1 MRNLIFII
9 ILSLQL
15 NLSGQTDNEQDF
27 LEKFEGMWASDETD
41 FFTVFTYSK
50 VYGLKVFSFSFR
62 SDAQADEKIVKI
74 DGDKIIINITNP
86 STGYTTSGFYRILDD
101 NTLILNYTGG
111 NTDVKKSIYYKI
123 NFANEEGKAIDY

>member
-27 LEKFEGMWASDETD
+27 LEKFEGMWASDDTD

-62 SDAQADEKIVKI
+62 SDAQVDEKIVKI
-74 DGDKIIINITNP
+74 DGDKIIINVTNP
-86 STGYTTSGFYRILDD
+86 NTGHTRSGFYRISDD

-111 NTDVKKSIYYKI
+111 NTDVKKSIYYKVLW
-123 NFANEEGKAIDY
+123 

>member
-1 MRNLIFII
+1 MRKVISII
-9 ILSLQL
+9 ILSISI
-15 NLSGQTDNEQDF
+15 NLYSQADENESY
-27 LEKFEGMWASDETD
+27 LEKFEGMWTSDDTD
-41 FFTVFTYSK
+41 FFTVFTHSK

-111 NTDVKKSIYYKI
+111 NTDVKKSTYYKL
-123 NFANEEGKAIDY
+123 NFANEEGKVLDY